1 MQFAFDCGNDAR
13 PRSGY
18 DGNDCEFGAAFG
30 RSPWCWQAV
39 AGFESGDA
47 AGRLET
53 AVTREDGK
61 ILYRVRIPWS
71 ELAPLG
77 PRPGGIAGFNAV
89 FHDRDDGVA
98 NYFAALSPG
107 LSPFKN
113 PSLFRRIRLTE

>member
-39 AGFESGDA
+39 AGLESGDV

-53 AVTREDGK
+53 AVTR
-61 ILYRVRIPWS
+61 
-71 ELAPLG
+71 
-77 PRPGGIAGFNAV
+77 
-89 FHDRDDGVA
+89 DGVA